1 MDLDMHQE
9 VFLGYNV
16 GQRCVVGGGGGGVL
30 ILHMGMRLHYAL
42 VRCSIKYVQ
51 WH

>member
-9 VFLGYNV
+9 VFLGCNG
-16 GQRCVVGGGGGGVL
+16 GQRCVVGGGGGVL
-30 ILHMGMRLHYAL
+30 IFHMGMRLHYSL
-42 VRCSIKYVQ
+42 VRCSINYVQ